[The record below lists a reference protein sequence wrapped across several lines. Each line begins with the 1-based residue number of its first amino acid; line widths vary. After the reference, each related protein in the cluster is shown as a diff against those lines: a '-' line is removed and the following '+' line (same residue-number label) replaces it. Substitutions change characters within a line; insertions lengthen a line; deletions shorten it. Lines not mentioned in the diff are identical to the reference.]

1 MFRLDGQVALITGGA
16 SGIGAATGL
25 LMASLG
31 AAVAVVDINAAGAEA
46 VAAQIE
52 GKGGRALPLAAD
64 IADAQATA
72 AAFNRTVE
80 TFGKLDIV
88 VANGAIQRHDRD
100 LPIHE
105 LEESAWDETQNVN
118 LRGTFLTCRAG
129 VRQMLA
135 QGSGGSIVV
144 VASVAGLGGNS
155 RNTSYGV
162 SKGGAIQLGRLIAG
176 NYARKGI
183 RCNIVCPGAL
193 VTTPNHDL
201 HPDPQARARRLAEKI
216 PLGRPGRHE
225 EIAPMIV
232 FLASPAAGY
241 ATGGVFV
248 VDGGLTAV

>member
-1 MFRLDGQVALITGGA
+1 MFRLDGQVALIIGGA
-16 SGIGAATGL
+16 SGIGAATAL

-31 AAVAVVDINAAGAEA
+31 AAVALVDINAAGAEA

-52 GKGGRALPLAAD
+52 GKGGKALPLAAD
-64 IADAQATA
+64 IAEAKAIGDAVGRA
-72 AAFNRTVE
+72 VE
-80 TFGKLDIV
+80 AFGKLDIV

-100 LPIHE
+100 LLLHE

-144 VASVAGLGGNS
+144 VGSIAGLGGSS
-155 RNTSYGV
+155 RNTSYAV

-193 VTTPNHDL
+193 VPTPNHDL
-201 HPDPQARARRLAEKI
+201 LADPQGRAKRLAERI
-216 PLGRPGRHE
+216 PMGRTGRHD

-232 FLASPAAGY
+232 FLSSAAASY

-248 VDGGLTAV
+248 VDGGFTAV